1 MKQIYELM
9 HGKRKVARVDTQ
21 GHCKIYYVSFLPYGL
36 YLEDTK
42 EAGDVDTLVNNI
54 TNFYYWCASRMLT
67 LDRQYAK
74 EILNSIGAAQPVTDR
89 ERAAIALS
97 YRCVSLTD
105 IYWVRQAGEKISF
118 EEINLYENH
127 LDNAFVDIALRG
139 RQMTVENH
147 CFARDVSTSGCFPK
161 AWVRRD
167 GQFWLYKDGGE
178 RAVEDELLASKV
190 CRCFRCDQVFYQEEI
205 YDGQKVSV
213 SRLMTTP
220 DQSIVSREAFEIW
233 ACNKERDPLQWIL
246 KLDSYSFYMMN
257 LLDYLIGNTDR
268 HWGNWGLLIDNR
280 TNRPIRLHA
289 LMDFNQAFHAYDTIE
304 GANCL
309 TMGAGAG
316 VLSQREAAIEAAG
329 KAGLNQCGE
338 IRREWFGNREQDWQM
353 LQIRL
358 DIVKKGSNYSE
369 F

>member
-1 MKQIYELM
+1 MKRIYELM

-36 YLEDTK
+36 CLEDTRDIQ
-42 EAGDVDTLVNNI
+42 DVDTLVNNI
-54 TNFYYWCASRMLT
+54 TNFYYWCSSRMLT

-74 EILNSIGAAQPVTDR
+74 EILNSIGVAQPVTDR

-105 IYWVRQAGEKISF
+105 IFWVREAGEKVSF

-127 LDNAFVDIALRG
+127 LDNAFVDVALRG
-139 RQMTVENH
+139 RQMTVEKH
-147 CFARDVSTSGCFPK
+147 SFARDISTNGSFPK

-190 CRCFRCDQVFYQEEI
+190 CQCFRCDQVVYQEGT
-205 YDGQKVSV
+205 YDGRRVSV

-220 DQSIVSREAFEIW
+220 EQSIVSREAFEVW
-233 ACNKERDPLQWIL
+233 ARNRDRDPLEWIL

-268 HWGNWGLLIDNR
+268 HWGNWGLLVDNR
-280 TNRPIRLHA
+280 TNRPVRLHA

-304 GANCL
+304 GADCL
-309 TMGAGAG
+309 TMGMGAG
-316 VLSQREAAIEAAG
+316 VLSQKEAALEAAG

-338 IRREWFGNREQDWQM
+338 IRREWFGEREQDWRMFQT
-353 LQIRL
+353 RL
-358 DIVKKGSNYSE
+358 NIVKME
-369 F
+369 